1 MTVETQP
8 LLTKMENAPAGI
20 IHRATKH
27 ELDLVLTLCAA
38 PWADAIPS
46 SRDPKRYL
54 PQAIG
59 HRGYK
64 AKYPENSILAF
75 DAAVDIGAHAIET
88 DVHLTADGV
97 VVMSHVSGHC
107 GLLVETATT
116 TLALAD
122 II

>member
-1 MTVETQP
+1 MTVW
-8 LLTKMENAPAGI
+8 LTS
-20 IHRATKH
+20 
-27 ELDLVLTLCAA
+27 CAA

-46 SRDPKRYL
+46 AQDPKRYL
-54 PQAIG
+54 PQAIA

-97 VVMSHVSGHC
+97 VVMSHVSGQSTSITQ
-107 GLLVETATT
+107 LAITT
-116 TLALAD
+116 VNLTIVLAD
-122 II
+122 MKRSGSHGEAMLWCRSEDQ